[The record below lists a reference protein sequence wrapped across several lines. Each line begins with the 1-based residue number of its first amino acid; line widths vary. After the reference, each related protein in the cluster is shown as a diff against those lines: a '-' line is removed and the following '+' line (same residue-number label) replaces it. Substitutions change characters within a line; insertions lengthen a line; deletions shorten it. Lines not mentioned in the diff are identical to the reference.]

1 MWLITAGPTREY
13 LDDVRFL
20 SNASSGRMAYCLAEA
35 ARDRGQKVVLLSGP
49 VSISPPQD
57 VERISV
63 VSAGE
68 MLDQGT
74 RLLKERQADV
84 LLGVAAVC
92 DFRPKKRL
100 LGKPPKERGG
110 FSLDFVENPD
120 VLSSLVALGL
130 SRLNLGF
137 ALEDFEGT
145 GGPSFE
151 RAVQRARI
159 KLHRKGLD
167 GIILNPIPQMEAE
180 AGTAYWVT
188 EQGEPRFLGAG
199 QKRELAE
206 WIVDAVL
213 ALGSG

>member
-35 ARDRGQKVVLLSGP
+35 ARDRGEKVVLLSGP
-49 VSISPPQD
+49 VSLSPPEN
-57 VERISV
+57 VEHISV
-63 VSAGE
+63 VSANE
-68 MLDQGT
+68 MREVGARILS
-74 RLLKERQADV
+74 ERQADV

-92 DFRPKKRL
+92 DFRPKKRV

-110 FSLDFVENPD
+110 FSLELVENPD
-120 VLSSLVALGL
+120 VLSSLVALGR

-137 ALEDFEGT
+137 ALEDFEGPT
-145 GGPSFE
+145 GLSFD

-159 KLHRKGLD
+159 KLHRKGLN
-167 GIILNPIPQMEAE
+167 GIILNPIPQMESE

-188 EQGEPRFLGAG
+188 EEEAPRFLGAG

-206 WIVDAVL
+206 RIIDAVL
-213 ALGSG
+213 ALKPG

>member
-13 LDDVRFL
+13 LDAVRFL

-35 ARDRGQKVVLLSGP
+35 ARDRGEKVVLLSGP
-49 VSISPPQD
+49 VSISAPGD

-63 VSAGE
+63 VSARE
-68 MLDQGT
+68 MLEAGT
-74 RLLKERQADV
+74 RVLNERQADV

-92 DFRPKKRL
+92 DFRPRKRI
-100 LGKPPKERGG
+100 LGKPPKERGA
-110 FSLDFVENPD
+110 FSLELVENPD
-120 VLSSLVALGL
+120 VLSSLVSLGR

-137 ALEDFEGT
+137 ALEDFEG
-145 GGPSFE
+145 GRGPSFE

-167 GIILNPIPQMEAE
+167 GIILNPIPQMESE

-188 EQGEPRFLGAG
+188 EREEPRFLGAG

-213 ALGSG
+213 ALSSR